1 MRKES
6 LVNSSDIKIEQ
17 KNSFH
22 FSILSFLPY
31 SSKESLV
38 LPPCWLW
45 NLVKEIADH
54 LTIFEGRTP
63 EIRSNDIV
71 NSWQVLL
78 SLPDKP
84 PALAAM
90 VKEVQER
97 IEDLLYHPVSALERS
112 ETASR
117 YAT

>member
-1 MRKES
+1 M
-6 LVNSSDIKIEQ
+6 
-17 KNSFH
+17 
-22 FSILSFLPY
+22 
-31 SSKESLV
+31 
-38 LPPCWLW
+38 
-45 NLVKEIADH
+45 
-54 LTIFEGRTP
+54 TIFEGRTP
-63 EIRSNDIV
+63 DIRSNDIV

-78 SLPDKP
+78 ALPDKP

-97 IEDLLYHPVSALERS
+97 VEDLLYNPVSSALERS